1 VQRLHGLHLALPH
14 RLHRQLA
21 LVPASKPYSVAEQL
35 GWESLPEELCA
46 DVLAAAQTAENA
58 GDVQDLSQAQAV
70 IAAAAGWP
78 KAALRK
84 SFAQPAM
91 APPRRPGLPPMPTP
105 ICMVPRLR

>member
-1 VQRLHGLHLALPH
+1 VS
-14 RLHRQLA
+14 
-21 LVPASKPYSVAEQL
+21 ASKPYSVTEQL

-46 DVLAAAQTAENA
+46 DVLAAAQTTENA
-58 GDVQDLSQAQAV
+58 VDVQDLSQAQAV
-70 IAAAAGWP
+70 IAAAAGLADN
-78 KAALRK
+78 AALRK